1 MRSTKTKCS
10 RGWVAVIL
18 LAVLVMAGC
27 GTAIKYSYDDR
38 TKFPEFKSY
47 QWIKAYGIYRQDP
60 LLEANVQSLADQN
73 LAAMGMTQK
82 PDKADL
88 LISMG
93 YEFDY
98 GSYSYQLQMLNL
110 NISRADTNELVWRGT
125 ATGTIKTDA
134 ASGDLKK
141 AVGMIMA
148 NFPPR

>member
-1 MRSTKTKCS
+1 MGTTKTKCS
-10 RGWVAVIL
+10 RGWIAVVL
-18 LAVLVMAGC
+18 LAVLVMGGC

-60 LLEANVQSLADQN
+60 LLEANVQSLADKN

-98 GSYSYQLQMLNL
+98 GSYSYQLQMLTL

-141 AVGMIMA
+141 AVERIMA
-148 NFPPR
+148 NFPPK

>member
-1 MRSTKTKCS
+1 MGSTKTKFS
-10 RGWVAVIL
+10 RAWVAVVL
-18 LAVLVMAGC
+18 LAVLFMGGC

-38 TKFPEFKSY
+38 TRFPEFKSY
-47 QWIKAYGIYRQDP
+47 QWSTAYGIYRQDF
-60 LLEANVQSLADQN
+60 LLEANVQSLTDQN
-73 LAAMGMTQK
+73 LAGMGMIQK
-82 PDKADL
+82 SEKADL

-98 GSYSYQLQMLNL
+98 GSYSYQLRMLTL

-141 AVGMIMA
+141 AVAMIMA
-148 NFPPR
+148 NFPPK

>member
-1 MRSTKTKCS
+1 MRSTKTKFS

-27 GTAIKYSYDDR
+27 GTAIKYSYDEKAR
-38 TKFPEFKSY
+38 FPEFKSY
-47 QWIKAYGIYRQDP
+47 QWINAYGIYRQDP
-60 LLEANVQSLADQN
+60 LLEANVQSLADKN

-98 GSYSYQLQMLNL
+98 GSYSYQLQMLTL

-141 AVGMIMA
+141 AVERIMA
-148 NFPPR
+148 NFPPK